1 LLQNPNK
8 TWNAKNL
15 RTRFLEKK
23 DDMAQTIIPIRSS
36 TQKFIEIEDIDRD
49 IVMFTDGSCVM
60 ILSVSAVN
68 FGLLSEKEQEA
79 LIYAYAG
86 LLNSLSFPI
95 QLLIRT
101 QQKDITSYLHQLED
115 QEKKQANPRLQ
126 ASIHSY
132 RIFVAKMVKEK
143 NVLDKK
149 FYLVIPFSS
158 LEIGASTSV
167 LFGSK
172 TKGLPYPKDYIFDR
186 ATMILSP
193 KKDQL
198 VRLVGRL
205 GLKTEQLNN
214 EELIRLFFSIY
225 NPGTP
230 LPDRVTLAQLKE
242 EE

>member
-1 LLQNPNK
+1 M
-8 TWNAKNL
+8 T
-15 RTRFLEKK
+15 
-23 DDMAQTIIPIRSS
+23 QTIIPIRSS
-36 TQKFIEIEDIDRD
+36 TQQFVEIEDVDRD
-49 IVMFTDGSCVM
+49 IVMFTDGSCSMV
-60 ILSVSAVN
+60 LSTSAVN
-68 FGLLSEKEQEA
+68 FGLLSEKEQES

-115 QEKKQANPRLQ
+115 QEKKQMNPKLQ

-132 RIFVAKMVKEK
+132 RLFVAQMVKER

-158 LEIGASTSV
+158 LEIGAAPSV

-172 TKGLPYPKDYIFDR
+172 AKGLPYPKQYIFDR
-186 ATMILSP
+186 AFTVLAP
-193 KKDQL
+193 KRDQL
-198 VRLVGRL
+198 IRLMGRL
-205 GLKTEQLNN
+205 GLKTEQMTN
-214 EELIRLFFSIY
+214 EQLIRFFFTIY

-230 LPDRVTLAQLKE
+230 LPDQSTISQLHIEKE
-242 EE
+242 ESTDPKQ